1 MAPKL
6 FSNTVRRCFYHQ
18 NSTAGEQQV
27 QWQFC
32 VWVSVSVIIHY
43 LTATAR
49 REALFSPAP
58 GVFPFLLQRG
68 IFVVRVDSPHQFGQP
83 IRHLENRES
92 DFHSGTNADFICSFF
107 TLENSN
113 TSQNHRCEITQNMYS
128 DLHISKPLS
137 LQKKSNLFSVPRK
150 FGLKNSSIC
159 QCLKLIKTSH
169 EKFVITANMTKRNHQ
184 SFALDILL
192 L

>member
-1 MAPKL
+1 MVPKL
-6 FSNTVRRCFYHQ
+6 FSNTVRRCFYHW
-18 NSTAGEQQV
+18 NTTAGEQQV

-32 VWVSVSVIIHY
+32 IWVSVSVIIHY
-43 LTATAR
+43 LTVTAR

-68 IFVVRVDSPHQFGQP
+68 IFAVRVDSPYQFNQP
-83 IRHLENRES
+83 ISHIENRER
-92 DFHSGTNADFICSFF
+92 DFHSGTNADLIYSFF

-137 LQKKSNLFSVPRK
+137 LHK
-150 FGLKNSSIC
+150 
-159 QCLKLIKTSH
+159 
-169 EKFVITANMTKRNHQ
+169 
-184 SFALDILL
+184 
-192 L
+192 